1 MFFRKREPTE
11 LKPCPFCG
19 GRAHLRETFGKLAA
33 GCHTKGCIQPDTWL
47 VCQSTSLEDVARLW
61 NRRPTRPEAPEVST

>member
-19 GRAHLRETFGKLAA
+19 GRAHLRETFGKLAFVNL
-33 GCHTKGCIQPDTWL
+33 IR
-47 VCQSTSLEDVARLW
+47 SS
-61 NRRPTRPEAPEVST
+61 RRAFVELS